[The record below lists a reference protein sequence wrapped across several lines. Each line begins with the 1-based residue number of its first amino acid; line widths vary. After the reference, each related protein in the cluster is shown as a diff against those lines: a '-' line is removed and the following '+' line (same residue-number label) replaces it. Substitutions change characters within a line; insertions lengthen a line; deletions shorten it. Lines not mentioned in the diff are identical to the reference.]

1 MKVVYFS
8 LTGQTRRFVN
18 KLDLDSYEV
27 TETNPFYQIKEDYVV
42 VAPTYDIEVTELIND
57 FIEYSDNRAYL
68 KGVAGSGNRNFAD
81 LFVFT
86 AKDLAKKYNVPMLLE
101 FEFSG
106 TDLDVIH
113 FKKEVDQIEHNEHS

>member
-1 MKVVYFS
+1 MKIVYFS

-18 KLDLDSYEV
+18 KLDMDSYEV
-27 TETNPFYQIKEDYVV
+27 NATDPFYRIEEDYIV

-57 FIEYSDNRAYL
+57 FIEYSDNLSHL
-68 KGVAGSGNRNFAD
+68 KGVAGGGNRNFAD

-86 AKDLAKKYNVPMLLE
+86 AKDLAALYKVPMIFA

-106 TDLDVIH
+106 TDLDVIN
-113 FKKEVDQIEHNEHS
+113 FKKEVERIEHNGHS

>member
-18 KLDLDSYEV
+18 KLNLDSYEV
-27 TETNPFYQIKEDYVV
+27 TETNPFYRIEEDFVV
-42 VAPTYDIEVTELIND
+42 VAPTYDIEVTELMND
-57 FIEYSDNRAYL
+57 FIEYSDNLSHL
-68 KGVAGSGNRNFAD
+68 KGVAGGGNRNFAD

-86 AKDLAKKYNVPMLLE
+86 ARDLAKKYNVPMLIE

-106 TDLDVIH
+106 TDLDVSH
-113 FKKEVDQIEHNEHS
+113 FKKEVDNIEHN